1 MVLPVAKVAEEESLI
16 IERKITNRESLIK
29 ATEGKMAKIESRV
42 KYKLTEIENKKQLKS
57 HYKEL
62 SLGLI
67 YLT

>member
-1 MVLPVAKVAEEESLI
+1 LLIGTDNLKLVLNKHLLAG
-16 IERKITNRESLIK
+16 RESLVK

-42 KYKLTEIENKKQLKS
+42 NYKLTEIENKKQLKS
-57 HYKEL
+57 DHKEL